1 MGLRQEQAIAAA
13 IAPIFADDNGG
24 GLCCTLDTVNLDGVD
39 VSIQVMQ
46 DSINIAPY
54 PYREEPLTR
63 MALAGVLT
71 ELDDPV
77 LEVVDWDAN
86 AFATVGTS
94 SLDAR
99 EVAELVDLTF
109 VKLLSC
115 DDASYT
121 ISATTEDLG

>member
-1 MGLRQEQAIAAA
+1 MGLQQQRAIAKA
-13 IAPIFADDNGG
+13 IKPIFDAENGG
-24 GLCCTLDTVNLDGVD
+24 GLCCTLETVNDDGVD

-54 PYREEPLTR
+54 PYHEEPLTR
-63 MALAGVLT
+63 MALNGVLRK
-71 ELDDPV
+71 LDDPV

-94 SLDAR
+94 ALGAE

-115 DDASYT
+115 DDESYA
-121 ISATTEDLG
+121 INATTEDLG